1 MLALL
6 FQTKKSSL
14 IKKKQNS
21 KEGDEEVEPEPCK
34 FMPTKT
40 CPCNIQRFFSEAKLK
55 ISS

>member
-1 MLALL
+1 MLDLL

-40 CPCNIQRFFSEAKLK
+40 CPCNTQKFFSEAKLK